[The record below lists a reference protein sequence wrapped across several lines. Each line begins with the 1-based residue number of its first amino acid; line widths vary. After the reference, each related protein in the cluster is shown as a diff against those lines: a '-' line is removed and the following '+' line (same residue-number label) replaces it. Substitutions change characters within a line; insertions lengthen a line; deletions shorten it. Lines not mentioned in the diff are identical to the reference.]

1 MTKQAVSKDEPTVF
15 DADIVD
21 NNAFKFSKYEAKLLN
36 NTVADED
43 NLILKSSAITVESKY
58 LTNSWQS
65 PEMTLIKC
73 KVELKLLDESSCF
86 S

>member
-15 DADIVD
+15 DADIVN

-43 NLILKSSAITVESKY
+43 NSILKSSAITVESKY
-58 LTNSWQS
+58 LTNS
-65 PEMTLIKC
+65 
-73 KVELKLLDESSCF
+73 
-86 S
+86 